1 MPASGGMRRQSDVD
15 ETTGKLLDA
24 AAAAFVEHGYEGAGI
39 NDIARRAGVTSGA
52 IYARWPGKN
61 DMMADAVDHMF
72 HRVLPEQRLKE
83 LGIDQLPAF
92 HLISM
97 WSALLLRPDPAQEV
111 LVQAFATART
121 NEAVQ
126 ERLSQYL
133 NERGDQVNR
142 LVERARAEATEDAG
156 FSNTAVTLL
165 IQAVAIGM
173 VLILS
178 AGLDDRHMPPHE
190 EWVKLNEAL
199 LNVAFPQT

>member
-15 ETTGKLLDA
+15 ETTKKLLDA
-24 AAAAFVEHGYEGAGI
+24 AAAAFVEHGYEGAGV

-52 IYARWPGKN
+52 IYARWPRKN

-92 HLISM
+92 NLISM

-121 NEAVQ
+121 NDAVQ

-142 LVERARAEATEDAG
+142 LVERAMAEAAENPG
-156 FSNTAVTLL
+156 FSTTAVTLL

>member
-1 MPASGGMRRQSDVD
+1 MPASGGMRRRSDVD
-15 ETTGKLLDA
+15 ETTKKLLDA
-24 AAAAFVEHGYEGAGI
+24 AASAFVEHGYEGAGV

-52 IYARWPGKN
+52 IYARWPRKN

-92 HLISM
+92 NLISM

-142 LVERARAEATEDAG
+142 LVERAMAEATEDAG
-156 FSNTAVTLL
+156 FSTTAVTLL

-178 AGLDDRHMPPHE
+178 AGLGDRHMPPHE